1 MMKEVEG
8 DILLTKAQ
16 AFAHGVA
23 VDDDFKHGLSLQL
36 KEQWP
41 ALYKDF
47 RHFCKTHSPK
57 EGDVWSW
64 KGPGTPVIFNLFTQS
79 APRIEGGIPS
89 KASISHVNHA
99 LKNLV
104 KELNHQSIS
113 SLAITKIGTGVGGL
127 DWSEVKATLNK
138 DLSHYEGQV
147 YVYATYKAKIAAKE

>member
-1 MMKEVEG
+1 MLKEVEG

-23 VDDDFKHGLSLQL
+23 VNDDFKHGLSLQL

-57 EGDVWSW
+57 EGDIWSW
-64 KGPGTPVIFNLFTQS
+64 KGPGTPVIFQLFTQS
-79 APRIEGGIPS
+79 ASKVEGGIPS
-89 KASISHVNHA
+89 KASISHLNHA
-99 LKNLV
+99 LKKLV
-104 KELNHQSIS
+104 KELNHQSIT

-127 DWSEVKATLNK
+127 NWSEVQDTLKK
-138 DLSHYEGQV
+138 DLSSYEGQV
-147 YVYATYKAKIAAKE
+147 FIYANYKAKVVAKE

>member
-16 AFAHGVA
+16 ALAHSVA
-23 VDDDFKHGLSLQL
+23 VDDDFKHGLSMQL
-36 KEQWP
+36 KGLWP
-41 ALYKDF
+41 AMYKDF
-47 RHFCKTHSPK
+47 RHFCKTHAPK
-57 EGDVWSW
+57 EGDIWSW

-79 APRIEGGIPS
+79 APPMSGGIPS
-89 KASISHVNHA
+89 KASITHVNHA

-104 KELNHQSIS
+104 KELNHQSIK

-127 DWSEVKATLNK
+127 DWTEVKPVLNK

-147 YVYATYKAKIAAKE
+147 YVYAVYKARVVAKE